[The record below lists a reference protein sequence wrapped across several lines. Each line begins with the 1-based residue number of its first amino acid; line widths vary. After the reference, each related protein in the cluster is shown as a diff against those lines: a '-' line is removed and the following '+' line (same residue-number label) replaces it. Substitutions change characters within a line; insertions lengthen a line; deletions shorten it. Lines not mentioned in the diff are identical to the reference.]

1 MSTLRPH
8 RLSSWLLFSAALVA
22 LVPALL
28 LTGVALHDLSSRERE
43 RATERSAQLAH
54 ALAGELRR
62 FIDGQIVEFT
72 ALRIEAEGH
81 FAGDRSHLAAHLR
94 SHSQA
99 NPALL
104 SIQLVDSSGRVVIA
118 DPPDPDVEG
127 TDLSGQP
134 WLKEARERG
143 LPVWSAATI
152 SSRTSKP
159 SVTLVVPGQRWSVV
173 CYIDLGTLAD
183 VIGRVRGGQAAT
195 ATVLDHDG
203 TIIAAHEPRLVRER
217 ASLREIPLVRQALL
231 GQDGGAVIALAG
243 QQQLASVATVPHT
256 GWVVLVAEPVEASQA
271 VVGRSRLI
279 LLAVLVGGLLAAGLA
294 GRLLA
299 RRILGPVR
307 ALSERTRAL
316 ASGEPVPSPAD
327 VGTIRFRE
335 LEALSAAF
343 DSMAQRVRSRE
354 AALQRS
360 EASYRR
366 IVSTS
371 LVGVAS
377 TSLEGEIHFANE
389 TMARILGAPSAE
401 ALRGRRL
408 TDFFQDVAHQR
419 QLVDDLKAT
428 GQVANR
434 EVALLT
440 VTGGPR
446 TGLLNVARDGDTLIG
461 LVVDVSD
468 LKRSAAEH
476 QRLEQQLERAQR
488 VEAVGRLAGGVAHD
502 LNNVLTAVIGF
513 GHLLAEALPA
523 THPERESVDGILEA
537 AGRAAA
543 LTRSL
548 LTFARKNPLQ
558 PRPVDLGAVVRG
570 VASMLRNLLGEDIEF
585 TMELPDEP
593 LVTVADPAR
602 LEQVLVNLGTNARDA
617 MPGGGRLTIAVAR
630 AALGQGEAAA
640 LGLDGPGP
648 WITVTMRDS
657 GLGMSAEVLRQAFE
671 PFFTTKESGKGAG
684 LGLSIV
690 HGIVRQH
697 GGVVTVATTPGAG
710 TTFTIYLPA
719 SDERVEAPALPENA
733 RAGPGGSETILVAE
747 DEVLVRQVVTTTLR
761 KAGYRVIEAV
771 DGADAVARFREQRD
785 AVDLCLLDVIM
796 PKLNGREA
804 LAAIRLITP
813 GVRVLLASGFTG
825 SVLDERGLDL
835 ESVGLL
841 QKPMAPAELLRRVRS
856 ALDRS

>member
-72 ALRIEAEGH
+72 ALRIAAEGH

-183 VIGRVRGGQAAT
+183 VIGR
-195 ATVLDHDG
+195 
-203 TIIAAHEPRLVRER
+203 
-217 ASLREIPLVRQALL
+217 
-231 GQDGGAVIALAG
+231 
-243 QQQLASVATVPHT
+243 
-256 GWVVLVAEPVEASQA
+256 
-271 VVGRSRLI
+271 
-279 LLAVLVGGLLAAGLA
+279 
-294 GRLLA
+294 
-299 RRILGPVR
+299 
-307 ALSERTRAL
+307 
-316 ASGEPVPSPAD
+316 
-327 VGTIRFRE
+327 FRE
-335 LEALSAAF
+335 LEALSAGF

-671 PFFTTKESGKGAG
+671 PFFTTKESGKGTG

-785 AVDLCLLDVIM
+785 AVALCLLDVIM

-825 SVLDERGLDL
+825 SVLEERGLDL

>member
-72 ALRIEAEGH
+72 ALRIAAEGH

-183 VIGRVRGGQAAT
+183 VIGR
-195 ATVLDHDG
+195 
-203 TIIAAHEPRLVRER
+203 
-217 ASLREIPLVRQALL
+217 
-231 GQDGGAVIALAG
+231 
-243 QQQLASVATVPHT
+243 
-256 GWVVLVAEPVEASQA
+256 
-271 VVGRSRLI
+271 
-279 LLAVLVGGLLAAGLA
+279 
-294 GRLLA
+294 
-299 RRILGPVR
+299 
-307 ALSERTRAL
+307 
-316 ASGEPVPSPAD
+316 
-327 VGTIRFRE
+327 FRE

-419 QLVDDLKAT
+419 QLVDDIKAT

-585 TMELPDEP
+585 TMELPGEP

-785 AVDLCLLDVIM
+785 AVALCLLDVIM

-825 SVLDERGLDL
+825 SVLEERGLDL

>member
-72 ALRIEAEGH
+72 ALRIAAEGH

-183 VIGRVRGGQAAT
+183 VIGRVR
-195 ATVLDHDG
+195 
-203 TIIAAHEPRLVRER
+203 
-217 ASLREIPLVRQALL
+217 
-231 GQDGGAVIALAG
+231 
-243 QQQLASVATVPHT
+243 
-256 GWVVLVAEPVEASQA
+256 
-271 VVGRSRLI
+271 
-279 LLAVLVGGLLAAGLA
+279 
-294 GRLLA
+294 
-299 RRILGPVR
+299 
-307 ALSERTRAL
+307 
-316 ASGEPVPSPAD
+316 
-327 VGTIRFRE
+327 E
-335 LEALSAAF
+335 LEALSAGF

-671 PFFTTKESGKGAG
+671 PFFTTKESGKGTG

-785 AVDLCLLDVIM
+785 AVALCLLDVIM

-825 SVLDERGLDL
+825 SVLEERGLDL